1 MAANGE
7 YSSFVR
13 ALQDEGEQDVLKA
26 MIRVVMREL
35 MQEEVEQHLG
45 AEPYERSSS
54 RTGHR
59 NGYKPRTLNTRV
71 GKLEF
76 EVPQVRG
83 TDPYRPMF
91 FERWQ
96 RSERALLVTCAEM
109 YFMGVS
115 TRKVGRILEEMG
127 GFSLSA
133 ATVSKVAAELDE
145 KIEEFRSRT
154 LGDRTWPFLLVDAR
168 YEKVRHAGRIV
179 SRAVLVVAGVNDDG
193 HREILTW
200 RLGDS
205 ESEQTWAEVFGELK
219 RRGLSGVEL
228 VVSDG
233 HEGIRAALQR
243 SLPQA
248 AWQRCRVHFI
258 RNILSKCSHKD
269 RIALINDIRAAFKL
283 TDRSLALETARELA
297 VRWKGKYARVARQL
311 EEHFEECLAVME
323 FPTRHRRRLHSTNM
337 LERLMREIK
346 RRTRVVGIF
355 PNEASCDR
363 LVGAML
369 IEYHESWQGQR
380 ARFIRM
386 EEF

>member
-1 MAANGE
+1 MAADRE
-7 YSSFVR
+7 YSSF
-13 ALQDEGEQDVLKA
+13 LEEIQSEEDQDILKA
-26 MIRVVMREL
+26 MLRVMIREV
-35 MQEEVEQHLG
+35 MQEELSRHLG
-45 AEPYERSSS
+45 AEQYERTSG

-71 GKLEF
+71 GKLKF

-133 ATVSKVAAELDE
+133 ATVSKIAAELDE

-193 HREILTW
+193 QREILTW

-205 ESEQTWAEVFGELK
+205 ESEQTWSEVFGELK

-243 SLPQA
+243 AFPQA

-283 TDRSLALETARELA
+283 TDRNLALETARELA
-297 VRWKGKYARVARQL
+297 VRWRGKYAKVAKQL

-369 IEYHESWQGQR
+369 IEYHELWQGQR

>member
-1 MAANGE
+1 MAAERE
-7 YSSFVR
+7 YSSFLR
-13 ALQDEGEQDVLKA
+13 ALQDEAEQDVLKA
-26 MIRVVMREL
+26 MIRVVIKEL
-35 MQEEVEQHLG
+35 MQEEVCQHLQ
-45 AEPYERSSS
+45 AEPYERSDS

-71 GKLEF
+71 GKLRF

-109 YFMGVS
+109 YYMGVS
-115 TRKVGRILEEMG
+115 TRKVGHILEEMG

-193 HREILTW
+193 QREILTW

-205 ESEQTWAEVFGELK
+205 ESEQTWTEVFGELK

-243 SLPQA
+243 AFPQA

-283 TDRSLALETARELA
+283 TDRDLALETAREIAL
-297 VRWKGKYARVARQL
+297 RWRGKYAKVAKQL
-311 EEHFEECLAVME
+311 EEHFEECLGVME